1 MAGWFVAQKFVMV
14 IAKPIQAVLSAHGY
28 NAQLYY
34 TGPTDYLGLLIKVE
48 YLHRLVLASPGGA
61 VSGLDVRRSGTL

>member
-1 MAGWFVAQKFVMV
+1 MV

-34 TGPTDYLGLLIKVE
+34 TGPTDYLGLLIKLSI
-48 YLHRLVLASPGGA
+48 YIGLVAGVAGGA